1 MNFLDRYFGVSQSGS
16 NFKTEAFAGFT
27 TFISMLYIIPV
38 SASILSD
45 SGMPKEALITAVTL
59 ATVIAT
65 CLSGLWARVPVAMS
79 VGMGLNVYFSYGMV
93 KGMGLSCEQALGVVF
108 LSGVV
113 FLLISFTKIRTWLIN
128 SIPLGLRFA
137 LAGGLGA
144 FICTIGLRSLGI
156 ITISPM
162 GLPELG
168 GLNKPEV
175 WIGLV
180 GIGVILA
187 LSVRKIHAS
196 FIIGI
201 VFCSLLAWIFGIS
214 NTPKEFFSTPAS
226 IAPIAFKMDIMGVFT
241 LALVP
246 TIISLLVLDLF
257 DSLGTLAGVGAKIG
271 LFQNKDGKGDETLEK
286 TLKVDAAATVIGA
299 SLGVSTTTSFLE
311 SASGVSEGGRTGL
324 TSVFCAFFFACTL
337 FLLPFFLSIPSFA
350 IYPTLIVVGA
360 MMFLEVKHIDFT
372 DLPIGLASFFAIVL
386 MPLTYSIANGLAG
399 GFLVYILTSLALRQY
414 YRINWGV
421 ILLGALSIMPIIV
434 HGIFL
439 KG

>member
-286 TLKVDAAATVIGA
+286 TLEVDAAATVIGA

>member
-93 KGMGLSCEQALGVVF
+93 KGMGLSWEQALGVVF

-286 TLKVDAAATVIGA
+286 TLEVDAAATVIGA

>member
-1 MNFLDRYFGVSQSGS
+1 MGFLDRYFGVSQSES
-16 NFKTEAFAGFT
+16 SFKTEAFAGFT
-27 TFISMLYIIPV
+27 TFMSMLYIVPV

-59 ATVIAT
+59 VTIIAT
-65 CLSGLWARVPVAMS
+65 LLSGIWARVPVAMS
-79 VGMGLNVYFSYGMV
+79 VGMGLNAYFSYGMV
-93 KGMGLSCEQALGVVF
+93 KGMGLSWEQALGVVF

-113 FLLISFTKIRTWLIN
+113 FLLVSLTKLRTWLIN

-144 FICTIGLRSLGI
+144 FICAIGLRSLGI
-156 ITISPM
+156 ITISPI

-175 WIGLV
+175 WIGL
-180 GIGVILA
+180 IGVVVILV

-201 VFCSLLAWIFGIS
+201 IFCSILAWVFGIAKVPS
-214 NTPKEFFSTPAS
+214 EFFSTPAS
-226 IAPIAFKMDIMGVFT
+226 IAPIALKMDIAGVLS

-271 LFQNKDGKGDETLEK
+271 LFQNKEGKGDKTLER
-286 TLKVDAAATVIGA
+286 TLEVDAAATVIGA

-324 TSVFCAFFFACTL
+324 TSVFCALFFALTL

-350 IYPTLIVVGA
+350 IYPTLVVVGA
-360 MMFLEVKHIDFT
+360 MMFLEVKHIEFD
-372 DLPIGLASFFAIVL
+372 DLPVGLASFFAIVL

-399 GFLVYILTSLALRQY
+399 GFLVYILTCLALKQY
-414 YRINWGV
+414 HRISLGV
-421 ILLGALSIMPIIV
+421 ILLGVLSVLPIVV
-434 HGIFL
+434 HGVFL